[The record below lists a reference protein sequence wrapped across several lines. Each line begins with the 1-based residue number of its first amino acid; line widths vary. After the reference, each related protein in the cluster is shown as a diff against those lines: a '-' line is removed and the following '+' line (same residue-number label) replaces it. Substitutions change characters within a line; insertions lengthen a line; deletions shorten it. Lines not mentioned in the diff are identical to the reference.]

1 MAKPYFSP
9 LNQQSTIVY
18 LLLPFLF
25 LFLCCC
31 MPTNFEFTY
40 HRKERDGGWFVG
52 GGWKEEFNTLHG
64 LFFVTTYSISYN
76 KILLLLRC
84 SWNMNSNNENIINI
98 DLDWFECEAL
108 FGSHKSHKWLI
119 CLKNNNKWIWSTFLM
134 VYLHESRKKKW
145 WDFRHIKAYIFDL
158 KSIFAVHF
166 FLGRLFVHSFVSIG
180 NIKHEL
186 SLN

>member
-1 MAKPYFSP
+1 
-9 LNQQSTIVY
+9 
-18 LLLPFLF
+18 
-25 LFLCCC
+25 

-108 FGSHKSHKWLI
+108 LAA
-119 CLKNNNKWIWSTFLM
+119 
-134 VYLHESRKKKW
+134 
-145 WDFRHIKAYIFDL
+145 IKVINDW
-158 KSIFAVHF
+158 
-166 FLGRLFVHSFVSIG
+166 FVSRTTTSEFDQ
-180 NIKHEL
+180 H
-186 SLN
+186 SLWFIYMKVEKNDETLDTLRHTFSIWNQFLLFTFFWVGYSFIHLFQLVTLNMNWV

>member
-1 MAKPYFSP
+1 
-9 LNQQSTIVY
+9 
-18 LLLPFLF
+18 
-25 LFLCCC
+25 

-108 FGSHKSHKWLI
+108 LAAIKVINDWF
-119 CLKNNNKWIWSTFLM
+119 
-134 VYLHESRKKKW
+134 VSRTTTSEFDQHSLWFIYMKVEKKW
-145 WDFRHIKAYIFDL
+145 WDVRHIKAYIFDL